1 MSTAKKAGPVTL
13 RGIAANAACIGA
25 EVRNLMPGT
34 DIGRIYDKIID
45 AALALAE
52 VEAEEGFSWE
62 TSPNDWESVCY
73 AAAELITGGEG
84 VDWSP
89 FFRKVAR
96 PPEKDN
102 TTLHD
107 ALTRV
112 HRRPVA
118 ATSIESWHPSYWR
131 TSQYPTYEAA
141 KEQGGV
147 YKGEV
152 CYGLSSFL
160 DSMSNVAAAM
170 NCCDGGW
177 DMEGLMVRILADGVD
192 IGDFELSK
200 GIA

>member
-1 MSTAKKAGPVTL
+1 MSTAKKSGPVTL

-45 AALALAE
+45 AALALSE

-73 AAAELITGGEG
+73 AAAGLISDSKET
-84 VDWSP
+84 DWSH
-89 FFRKVAR
+89 FFRKTTH
-96 PPEKDN
+96 PPSIQRSLKEALEKVRGDKRHP
-102 TTLHD
+102 LH
-107 ALTRV
+107 
-112 HRRPVA
+112 
-118 ATSIESWHPSYWR
+118 IEAWHPSYWR